1 MGDLSG
7 GFFIDD
13 GHVKVTQVI
22 ASVVASLST
31 AIANNF
37 EAFAENKT
45 VERTFD
51 VLKHGLDFLNE
62 VRIEGSD
69 IVVQVGDA
77 RVDER
82 CQNSIETSAEK
93 RATLISSRKYPATDV
108 LAATSAAFS
117 AAGYAFQAA
126 GDESKYRLY
135 T

>member
-69 IVVQVGDA
+69 IVVQVGD
-77 RVDER
+77 ER

-108 LAATSAAFS
+108 LA
-117 AAGYAFQAA
+117 
-126 GDESKYRLY
+126 
-135 T
+135 